1 MPMSLADPFSRN
13 RRGPGQSREE
23 REDWSYGDGFVEGW
37 KLIAG
42 ERAAIPKTPAAPLAL
57 TGIAL
62 YKTGLLDGIEAAKK
76 RKGIA

>member
-1 MPMSLADPFSRN
+1 MSMSLADPFFRSQCS
-13 RRGPGQSREE
+13 PGKNREE

-42 ERAAIPKTPAAPLAL
+42 ERAAIPNTPAEPLAL

-62 YKTGLLDGIEAAKK
+62 YRAGLLDGIEAAKK
-76 RKGIA
+76 RKGIV

>member
-1 MPMSLADPFSRN
+1 MSISLADPLSRN
-13 RRGPGQSREE
+13 HGSAGQNREK

-42 ERAAIPKTPAAPLAL
+42 ERAAIPETPDAPSAL

-62 YKTGLLDGIEAAKK
+62 YRMGLLHGIEAAKK
-76 RKGIA
+76 RKGIV